1 MWEIPVRIV
10 VASNIIIEAKS
21 QVMERVP
28 FFSCAVLLG
37 LAGINPVFADYP
49 IEVIQLHSRT
59 YEEILPVIQPFIG
72 SDGTVTGMGTS
83 LVIKAAPAQVSE
95 IKQLLSEL
103 DRPPKRLRITVGK
116 GEDRARSSSGYRASA
131 DIKAGN
137 SQISINS
144 PGFPVDSSRAHV
156 RLHDQSST
164 TAQSSQ
170 QFVQAM
176 EGQPAYISSGLSVP
190 LQTTER
196 YYGGGIP
203 YQRSTTQ
210 LQDITRGLYVV
221 PRVNGDSVTLEIAQH
236 DDKPGR
242 RYGVIDTQRID
253 TVVHGRL
260 GEWINLGGL
269 DTTRSGHQGGI
280 GRSVNAQ
287 DGQLQGIQVKVD
299 CLNCGEGK

>member
-1 MWEIPVRIV
+1 MKRL
-10 VASNIIIEAKS
+10 
-21 QVMERVP
+21 P
-28 FFSCAVLLG
+28 FFLCTVLLG
-37 LAGINPVFADYP
+37 ISPVFADYP
-49 IEVIQLHSRT
+49 IEVIELYSRS
-59 YEEILPVIQPFIG
+59 YEEMLPVVRPFVG
-72 SDGTVTGMGTS
+72 SDGTVTGMGSS
-83 LVIKAAPAQVSE
+83 LVIKAAPARVSE
-95 IKQLLSEL
+95 IKRLLADL
-103 DRPPKRLRITVGK
+103 DRPPKRLRITVGN
-116 GEDRARSSSGYRASA
+116 GEDRALSSSGYRASA
-131 DIKAGN
+131 DLKAGN

-144 PGFPVDSSRAHV
+144 PGIPVDSSRAHV
-156 RLHDQSST
+156 RLHDRSST
-164 TAQSSQ
+164 TSQSSQ

-176 EGQPAYISSGLSVP
+176 EGRPAYISSGLRVP

-210 LQDITRGLYVV
+210 LHDVTQGFYVV

-242 RYGVIDTQRID
+242 RHGVIDAQRID

-269 DTTRSGHQGGI
+269 DTTRTDHQGGI
-280 GRSVNAQ
+280 GRSVNSG

-299 CLNCGEGK
+299 CLDCGEGK

>member
-1 MWEIPVRIV
+1 MKRI
-10 VASNIIIEAKS
+10 
-21 QVMERVP
+21 P
-28 FFSCAVLLG
+28 FFLCAALLG
-37 LAGINPVFADYP
+37 IAGISPVFADYP
-49 IEVIQLHSRT
+49 IEVIQLHSRS
-59 YEEILPVIQPFIG
+59 YEEILPVIQPFVG
-72 SDGTVTGMGTS
+72 SDGTVTGMGSS
-83 LVIKAAPAQVSE
+83 LVIKAAPARVSK
-95 IKQLLSEL
+95 IKRLLSEL
-103 DRPPKRLRITVGK
+103 DRPPKRLRITIGK
-116 GEDRARSSSGYRASA
+116 GEDRARGSSGYRASA
-131 DIKAGN
+131 DIKTGN

-144 PGFPVDSSRAHV
+144 PGVPVDSSRAYV
-156 RLHDQSST
+156 RLHDRSSNT
-164 TAQSSQ
+164 VQTSQ

-176 EGQPAYISSGLSVP
+176 EGQPAWISSGLRVP

-210 LQDITRGLYVV
+210 LHDVTRGFYVV

-269 DTTRSGHQGGI
+269 DTTRSDHQGGI
-280 GRSVNAQ
+280 GRSVNSQ
-287 DGQLQGIQVKVD
+287 GGQLQGIQVKVD